1 MDPLYLDPSSSMLT
15 SGISSDTSALESDCS
30 VTSVR
35 KAGKRKEAVSM
46 VFTPR
51 TALLSKFSGGG
62 QVERGAPWMANTP
75 RSSASNSVED
85 FGSAFTPSLV
95 EKR

>member
-1 MDPLYLDPSSSMLT
+1 
-15 SGISSDTSALESDCS
+15 
-30 VTSVR
+30 
-35 KAGKRKEAVSM
+35 M